1 MAAMQTVSVRVPGE
15 DLEWLVTQEIQGAT
29 TPSDKIRALVS
40 QHRRQHEGGADY
52 SASLQWMRDVIAP
65 FVTAVG
71 AFEHRQSKH
80 SELLRLAVD
89 WVPQTMALLVAENS
103 FAREPQK
110 KALEIEEK
118 LAARLFQLVMTLLRL
133 GVTPTADCYD
143 PRVLEK
149 HLPQLL
155 ELAGIIATSRKQTTD
170 GEPKHG

>member
-1 MAAMQTVSVRVPGE
+1 MAAMQTVSARIPGE
-15 DLEWLVTQEIQGAT
+15 DLEWLATLDVQGAT
-29 TPSDKIRALVS
+29 TPSDKLRSLVS
-40 QHRRQHEGGADY
+40 QLRRQHEGALDFGA
-52 SASLQWMRDVIAP
+52 SHQWMRDLVAP

-71 AFEHRQSKH
+71 AFEHRHSKH
-80 SELLRLAVD
+80 SEVVRLVAD

-103 FAREPQK
+103 FGREPQR

-118 LAARLFQLVMTLLRL
+118 LTTRLFQLVTTLLRL

-155 ELAGIIATSRKQTTD
+155 DLAGVIAASRKLATD
-170 GEPKHG
+170 GENKHG